1 MNLVY
6 MARPVYGGWV
16 TMAAH
21 LSLTFNYPIFKI
33 TKKSEKSK
41 RNFGYN
47 VQYQNK
53 SIIDLIKL
61 DNLVI
66 TAIDKNYYQ
75 YLDQF
80 PDSTILI
87 IHDPTEVKNKDFVE
101 KIKRFKIYTIRDTVY
116 YYLLNNLGIQSVL
129 RVHPFYQYPLIDNN
143 KNSPY
148 NCLSI
153 SRIDFDKHTEIIL
166 KANRLI
172 EADSNKIHIFGAEN
186 RLYVHHKLSSLGLK
200 EDFEKY
206 WMKKFPKNLP
216 LTDSDS
222 NNLLNNCEYIIDMSI
237 IKSDGGGTQYTF
249 LEAIYNDCILILH
262 DEWVKQGNLFKDKY
276 NCYVVGLTE
285 NPDQEIAN
293 IINNP
298 NKKLNKIILKNSKKI
313 LEMHIKK
320 NFFLI

>member
-16 TMAAH
+16 TMTAH

-33 TKKSEKSK
+33 TKKTEKSK
-41 RNFGYN
+41 RNFGYG
-47 VQYQNK
+47 VQYQNMK
-53 SIIDLIKL
+53 IDDLIKL
-61 DNLVI
+61 ENLVI

-75 YLDQF
+75 YLDLF

-87 IHDPTEVKNKDFVE
+87 IHDPTEVKNKEFVE
-101 KIKRFKIYTIRDTVY
+101 SIKRFKIYTIRDTVY
-116 YYLLNNLGIQSVL
+116 HYLLNNFNIQSVL
-129 RVHPFYQYPLIDNN
+129 RVHPFYKYPLIDNN
-143 KNSPY
+143 KNSLY

-172 EADSNKIHIFGAEN
+172 NDDKIYIYGAEN
-186 RLYVHHKLSSLGLK
+186 RLFVHHTLSKLGLK

-216 LTDSDS
+216 LTDSES
-222 NNLLNNCEYIIDMSI
+222 NNLLNNCEYVVDMSI
-237 IKSDGGGTQYTF
+237 IKGDGGGTQYTF
-249 LEAIYNDCILILH
+249 LEAIYNNCILILH
-262 DEWVKQGNLFKDKY
+262 KEWVGQGELFKDKH
-276 NCYVVGLTE
+276 NCYVVGETDTPE
-285 NPDQEIAN
+285 KEIAD

-298 NKKLNKIILKNSKKI
+298 NKKLNKNILKNSKKI
-313 LEMHIKK
+313 LENHINKD
-320 NFFLI
+320 FF

>member
-16 TMAAH
+16 TMTAH
-21 LSLTFNYPIFKI
+21 LSLTFNFPIFKI

-41 RNFGYN
+41 KNLGYG
-47 VQYQNK
+47 VEYQNK
-53 SIIDLIKL
+53 SIDDLIKL

-66 TAIDKNYYQ
+66 TAIDKNYYE

-87 IHDPTEVKNKDFVE
+87 IHDPTEVKNKEFVE
-101 KIKRFKIYTIRDTVY
+101 KIKRFRIFTIRDTVY
-116 YYLLNNLGIQSVL
+116 HYLLNNLGIQSVL
-129 RVHPFYQYPLIDNN
+129 KVHPFYQYPLIDNN
-143 KNSPY
+143 QNCSY

-172 EADSNKIHIFGAEN
+172 DYDSNKIHIFGAEN
-186 RLYVHHKLSSLGLK
+186 RLYVHHKLSSFGLK

-216 LTDSDS
+216 LTDSYS
-222 NNLLNNCEYIIDMSI
+222 NNLLNNCEYIVDMSI
-237 IKSDGGGTQYTF
+237 IKGDGGGTQYTF

-298 NKKLNKIILKNSKKI
+298 NKKLDKIILKNSKKI
-313 LEMHIKK
+313 LETHIKK
-320 NFFLI
+320 DFFI

>member
-16 TMAAH
+16 TMTAH

-53 SIIDLIKL
+53 SINDIIKL
-61 DNLVI
+61 DDLVI
-66 TAIDKNYYQ
+66 TAIDKNYYE

-87 IHDPTEVKNKDFVE
+87 IHDPTEVKNKEFVE

-116 YYLLNNLGIQSVL
+116 YYLLNYLDIQSVL
-129 RVHPFYQYPLIDNN
+129 RVHPFYQYPLINNN
-143 KNSPY
+143 KNSQY

-172 EADSNKIHIFGAEN
+172 EGDSNKIHIFGAEN

-222 NNLLNNCEYIIDMSI
+222 NNLLNNCEYVVDMSI
-237 IKSDGGGTQYTF
+237 IKGDGGGTQYTF

-262 DEWVKQGNLFKDKY
+262 DEWVQQGNLFKDKY
-276 NCYVVGLTE
+276 NCYVVGYTE

-313 LEMHIKK
+313 IESHIKK
-320 NFFLI
+320 DFFI

>member
-16 TMAAH
+16 TMTAH

-41 RNFGYN
+41 RNFGYG
-47 VQYQNK
+47 VEYQNK

-61 DNLVI
+61 DDLVI
-66 TAIDKNYYQ
+66 TAIDKNYYE
-75 YLDQF
+75 YLDKF

-101 KIKRFKIYTIRDTVY
+101 KIKRFRIYTIRDTVY
-116 YYLLNNLGIQSVL
+116 HYLLNNLGIQSVL

-143 KNSPY
+143 QNSLY

-172 EADSNKIHIFGAEN
+172 DYDSNKIHIFGAEN

-222 NNLLNNCEYIIDMSI
+222 NNLLNNCEYVVDMSI
-237 IKSDGGGTQYTF
+237 IKGDGGGTQYTF

-262 DEWVKQGNLFKDKY
+262 DEWVKQGNLFKDKH

-298 NKKLNKIILKNSKKI
+298 NKKLDKIILKNSKKI
-313 LEMHIKK
+313 LETHIKK
-320 NFFLI
+320 DFFI

>member
-16 TMAAH
+16 TMTAH

-41 RNFGYN
+41 RNFGYT
-47 VQYQNK
+47 VEYQNK
-53 SIIDLIKL
+53 SIEDLIKL

-66 TAIDKNYYQ
+66 TAIDKNYYE
-75 YLDQF
+75 YLDKF

-101 KIKRFKIYTIRDTVY
+101 KIKRFRIYTIRDTVY
-116 YYLLNNLGIQSVL
+116 HYLLNNLGIHSVL

-143 KNSPY
+143 KNSQY

-172 EADSNKIHIFGAEN
+172 DYDSNKIHIFGAEN

-222 NNLLNNCEYIIDMSI
+222 NNLLNNCEYIVDMSI
-237 IKSDGGGTQYTF
+237 IKGDGGGTQYTF

-298 NKKLNKIILKNSKKI
+298 NKKLNKNILKNSKKI

-320 NFFLI
+320 DFFI

>member
-16 TMAAH
+16 TMTAH
-21 LSLTFNYPIFKI
+21 LSLTFNFPIFKI

-41 RNFGYN
+41 RNFGYG
-47 VQYQNK
+47 VEYQNK
-53 SIIDLIKL
+53 SIDDLIKL

-66 TAIDKNYYQ
+66 TAIDKNYYE

-87 IHDPTEVKNKDFVE
+87 IHDPTEVKNKEFVE
-101 KIKRFKIYTIRDTVY
+101 KIKRFRIFTIRDTVY
-116 YYLLNNLGIQSVL
+116 HYLLNNLGIQSVL
-129 RVHPFYQYPLIDNN
+129 KVHPFYQYPLIDNN
-143 KNSPY
+143 QNCSY

-172 EADSNKIHIFGAEN
+172 DYDSNKIHIFGAEN

-222 NNLLNNCEYIIDMSI
+222 NNLLNNCEYIVDMSI
-237 IKSDGGGTQYTF
+237 IKGDGGGTQYTF

-298 NKKLNKIILKNSKKI
+298 NKKLDKIILKNSKKI
-313 LEMHIKK
+313 LETHIKK
-320 NFFLI
+320 DFFI